1 MTPVSHGKPCAGNP
15 HARFE
20 EGASAPESPRRNALL
35 HKDEAEKSTETR
47 EGTPVRVPYIGKPE
61 KKRKC
66 WRPPRIEKDKK

>member
-1 MTPVSHGKPCAGNP
+1 M
-15 HARFE
+15 
-20 EGASAPESPRRNALL
+20 
-35 HKDEAEKSTETR
+35 KDEAEKCTETR